1 MANDSDSRVGMVR
14 DLAPA
19 DLRAVCTA
27 IGGEL
32 RRLYSDVLR
41 EEIPDR
47 MAELIRQLDQLKEAG
62 PRDQD
67 TNKP

>member
-1 MANDSDSRVGMVR
+1 MVR
-14 DLAPA
+14 DLALA
-19 DLRAVCTA
+19 NLRVVRTA

-47 MAELIRQLDQLKEAG
+47 IAELIRQLDQLKEAG

>member
-1 MANDSDSRVGMVR
+1 MVR

-32 RRLYSDVLR
+32 RRLYSDALR
-41 EEIPDR
+41 EIPDR
-47 MAELIRQLDQLKEAG
+47 MAELLKRLDQLNH
-62 PRDQD
+62 DQD
-67 TNKP
+67 INNP

>member
-1 MANDSDSRVGMVR
+1 MVR
-14 DLAPA
+14 DLALA
-19 DLRAVCTA
+19 NLRVVRTA
-27 IGGEL
+27 IGEEL
-32 RRLYSDVLR
+32 RRLYSDVLS

-67 TNKP
+67 INKP

>member
-1 MANDSDSRVGMVR
+1 MVR

-19 DLRAVCTA
+19 DLRVVRTA

-41 EEIPDR
+41 EEIR
-47 MAELIRQLDQLKEAG
+47 MAELLKQLDQLMGAS
-62 PRDQD
+62 PRGQNAD
-67 TNKP
+67 NP

>member
-1 MANDSDSRVGMVR
+1 MVR
-14 DLAPA
+14 DLALA
-19 DLRAVCTA
+19 NLRVVRTA